1 MTRTIKKLTG
11 EQVTA
16 DHVRTVNRDAN
27 GTVEIFRLTDGELVV
42 ARTEKGENLPKIDPT
57 RKAADFGTGGTH

>member
-27 GTVEIFRLTDGELVV
+27 GTTEIFRLTDGELVV
-42 ARTEKGENLPKIDPT
+42 TRTNKADGMPEVDPS
-57 RKAADFGTGGTH
+57 RKAADYGTGASH